1 MIGLRARAA
10 GAALAAAL
18 AVAGCSPRVSVE
30 APKEPIHVVVD
41 VNIKH
46 ELRVVLEKDA
56 EQLIAENEEIF

>member
-1 MIGLRARAA
+1 MSRR
-10 GAALAAAL
+10 LAAAL
-18 AVAGCSPRVSVE
+18 SLALAIALAHAGCRPRVTVE

-56 EQLIAENEEIF
+56 ERLIAENEELF

>member
-1 MIGLRARAA
+1 MTVRHARAA
-10 GAALAAAL
+10 AGALALALAAA
-18 AVAGCSPRVSVE
+18 CQPRVTVE
-30 APKEPIHVVVD
+30 PPREPIHVVVD

>member
-1 MIGLRARAA
+1 MTARHARAA
-10 GAALAAAL
+10 AGGLVLALFAAACQPK
-18 AVAGCSPRVSVE
+18 VTVE
-30 APKEPIHVVVD
+30 PPKEPIHVVVD